1 MMRTSLKLLLALWAA
16 AAVAAAQ
23 GAAGEQGLEVVSFG
37 WKYEGYSQAE
47 VVRSKRSGH
56 TLSVKR
62 GMDYFFKY
70 RASATVRNG
79 GAKAVRA
86 VEWAY
91 LFVGPEG
98 GKELKRYRL
107 QSKQAIEP
115 GATATLTKDV
125 SIRPDDDSRHLTSG
139 RQQVVVTRVEYADG
153 SVWKGEKP

>member
-1 MMRTSLKLLLALWAA
+1 MRTSLKILLALCAA
-16 AAVAAAQ
+16 AALAAAR
-23 GAAGEQGLEVVSFG
+23 GPAGGLEVVSFG
-37 WKYEGYSQAE
+37 WKYEGYAQAE

-62 GMDYFFKY
+62 GTDYFFKY
-70 RASATVRNG
+70 RAAATVRND

-91 LFVGPEG
+91 VFAEPEG
-98 GKELKRYRL
+98 GRELKRYRL
-107 QSKQAIEP
+107 QSKQTIEP
-115 GATATLTKDV
+115 GATATLTRDV
-125 SIRPDDDSRHLTSG
+125 SIKPDEESRHLTTG